1 MPVGRLR
8 EPFAAKALKSASAD
22 PPPGAGRRW
31 PLQAPMR
38 GASGRPSERAPS
50 RTPPRLPAELPAEPE
65 PSRAAPPADPPR
77 LAAVRASMHR
87 IWRTAHRSRPA
98 AAIYAHTSSWRA
110 ADLASSEGNG
120 VGVRAISPSELPAAA
135 AGKHAALSSQLPPSS
150 QAALS
155 CTLDPAPSEFRP
167 PAAIPPWPSGCRR
180 PGRMEKPV
188 PKRFLA
194 RSFSN
199 VCELALGN

>member
-8 EPFAAKALKSASAD
+8 ELFAAKALKSASAD
-22 PPPGAGRRW
+22 PPPGAARRW
-31 PLQAPMR
+31 RPLQAPMR

-98 AAIYAHTSSWRA
+98 AAIYAHTSSWHLPSSRTRRTASLRQKSLARLAPTETRLNGKAAQRRA
-110 ADLASSEGNG
+110 NPD
-120 VGVRAISPSELPAAA
+120 
-135 AGKHAALSSQLPPSS
+135 HTTAALTANGPMWGPTYLP
-150 QAALS
+150 
-155 CTLDPAPSEFRP
+155 TLDY
-167 PAAIPPWPSGCRR
+167 
-180 PGRMEKPV
+180 
-188 PKRFLA
+188 
-194 RSFSN
+194 
-199 VCELALGN
+199 